1 MRTATAPD
9 TLADLDEH
17 GFAILR
23 GVLAPEVIAGA
34 RDALDRLSSARI
46 ARSLADGLI
55 ADARA
60 DLPFER
66 RLIAI
71 AAQHRDT
78 VPGFFREDL
87 HVPEFFA
94 LLAAPALLA
103 LGERLLGPE
112 IRIYPNYMARPKLP
126 DDQRMLISWHQDA
139 AYTAG
144 FGVQGAVPADALR
157 TLNVWAPLVPARRA
171 NGCMQAIPGSHR
183 LGLVP
188 HAPFQEIHLAIADHA
203 LAPHLDRAVD
213 LACDPGDAIVF
224 HNLLFHRG
232 LPNTS
237 DTIRWSVDWRLQD
250 ATQPTL
256 RPQRGHLLRS
266 RDPAAAVTTAAGWA
280 AATFA

>member
-1 MRTATAPD
+1 MRTPLVPD
-9 TLADLDEH
+9 SLADLDEH
-17 GFAILR
+17 GFSILR
-23 GVLAPEVIAGA
+23 GVFAPQVIAGVRA
-34 RDALDRLSSARI
+34 ALERLSDARI

-55 ADARA
+55 RDAHP
-60 DLPFER
+60 DLGFDR

-71 AAQHRDT
+71 AAQHRET
-78 VPGFFREDL
+78 VPSFFREDL
-87 HVPEFFA
+87 HAAELFP
-94 LLAAPALLA
+94 LLAAPVLLD

-144 FGVQGAVPADALR
+144 FGVRGAVPADALR
-157 TLNVWAPLVPARRA
+157 TLNIWAPLVPARRA

-188 HAPFQEIHLAIADHA
+188 HAPFQEIHLAIADHV
-203 LAPHLDRAVD
+203 LAPHVARAVD

-232 LPNTS
+232 LPNTA

-266 RDPAAAVTTAAGWA
+266 HDPAAAISSAAGWA
-280 AATFA
+280 AAAFG